1 MSKVTHS
8 VVSSKLTRKCQA
20 TIPEDVRKVLGLGP
34 GDSVAFDI
42 NDETDRVILRKATD
56 LDMRFAQAVGDTLTS
71 EWLSDNDEEAYR
83 GL

>member
-1 MSKVTHS
+1 MAHS
-8 VVSSKLTRKCQA
+8 VVSSKLTKKYQA
-20 TIPEDVRKVLGLGP
+20 TIPDHVRKVLGLKP

-42 NDETDRVILRKATD
+42 NDETDKVILRKATPFD
-56 LDMRFAQAVGDTLTS
+56 TRFAQAVEGTLSS

>member
-1 MSKVTHS
+1 MTHL
-8 VVSSKLTRKCQA
+8 VVSSKLTKKCQA
-20 TIPEDVRKVLGLGP
+20 TIPEDVRKVLNLGP

-42 NDETDRVILRKATD
+42 NDETDKVILRKATA
-56 LDMRFAQAVGDTLTS
+56 LDTRFAQAVGETLTS